1 MSAVSRDNDGMIG
14 IQDIT
19 RWKGSA
25 VTDTDGSKIGT
36 LEAVYVDAA
45 SDEPLF
51 AAVKLGL
58 PGFHKI
64 ALVPLDG
71 ARVGPDDVIVPVD
84 KAHIKDSPTLGVD
97 EELPAD
103 REPEVYRHYELAYRP
118 APTSSGR
125 RLARR

>member
-1 MSAVSRDNDGMIG
+1 MIG
-14 IQDIT
+14 IQDIAQ
-19 RWKGSA
+19 WKGA
-25 VTDTDGSKIGT
+25 PVVDRDGGKIGT

-45 SDEPLF
+45 SDEPVF
-51 AAVKLGL
+51 GAVKLGL

-71 ARVGPDDVIVPVD
+71 AAVGRDDLRVPYEKAIV
-84 KAHIKDSPTLGVD
+84 KGSPTIGVGD
-97 EELPAD
+97 ELPAD
-103 REPEVYRHYELAYRP
+103 QEPAIYAHYQLSYVP

>member
-1 MSAVSRDNDGMIG
+1 MIG
-14 IQDIT
+14 IQDISQ
-19 RWKGSA
+19 WKGA
-25 VTDTDGSKIGT
+25 PVVDPEGGKIGT
-36 LEAVYVDAA
+36 LESVYVDAA
-45 SDEPLF
+45 SDTPLF
-51 AAVKLGL
+51 GAVKLGL

-71 ARVGPDDVIVPVD
+71 AAVGRNDLRVPYEKGQ
-84 KAHIKDSPTLGVD
+84 IKGSPTIGVD

-103 REPEVYRHYELAYRP
+103 REPEIYAHYQLAYEP